1 MREPKFSVEPPEGDE
16 ITDYDREHLKTY
28 LRLLDADADS
38 ADWEEVV
45 EIVMGVDPA
54 VDHERAKR
62 MHASHL
68 ARARWMTESGYL
80 GLLKAGKH

>member
-1 MREPKFSVEPPEGDE
+1 MREFKFSVEPPECDE

-28 LRLLDADADS
+28 LRLLDADADG

-54 VDHERAKR
+54 VDREKAKR
-62 MHASHL
+62 MHTSHL

>member
-1 MREPKFSVEPPEGDE
+1 MREPKFSVEPPGGDE

-28 LRLLDADADS
+28 LRLLDADTDG

-45 EIVMGVDPA
+45 EIVMGVDTA
-54 VDHERAKR
+54 VDSEKAKR

-68 ARARWMTESGYL
+68 ARARWMTESGFL
-80 GLLKAGKH
+80 GLLKGGKH